1 MKLYYHPASTTS
13 RMIMLFASEE
23 GIDLDYKV
31 VDLFTGEHLKPDFA
45 AINPNCLVP
54 TLEDDDFRLTESS
67 AILKYLADKVGS
79 TAYPKDLKE
88 RARVNAM
95 MDWFNANLYKDLGYG
110 MIYPQLFP
118 HHKRPSDEIQDGTV
132 AWGKQKAQN
141 WLKILDDHLLGPK
154 NLFLCGDKM
163 SLADYFG
170 VEIVA
175 VGDLIR
181 CPYSTYPNVERWLRR
196 MKGLKSWA
204 KVHEVSDGFAAS
216 IKDTPFITI

>member
-1 MKLYYHPASTTS
+1 
-13 RMIMLFASEE
+13 
-23 GIDLDYKV
+23 
-31 VDLFTGEHLKPDFA
+31 
-45 AINPNCLVP
+45 
-54 TLEDDDFRLTESS
+54 
-67 AILKYLADKVGS
+67 
-79 TAYPKDLKE
+79 
-88 RARVNAM
+88 
-95 MDWFNANLYKDLGYG
+95 
-110 MIYPQLFP
+110 
-118 HHKRPSDEIQDGTV
+118 V

-141 WLKILDDHLLGPK
+141 WLKILDEHLLGPK

-163 SLADYFG
+163 TLADYFG

-196 MKGLKSWA
+196 MKGLKSWT